1 VLLARKAEN
10 KRKETGDA
18 QFYAPTEKIVISVR
32 ERAEN
37 ILARPFKILFL
48 EVCPAGMESP
58 IQLF

>member
-58 IQLF
+58 I